1 MLNEGPLTQEE
12 HQTLRAAVL
21 LLSGVTP
28 TIGERVAA
36 FEDRIRATSDD
47 PERDE
52 WERKHR
58 A

>member
-1 MLNEGPLTQEE
+1 LNGGPLSQEE
-12 HQTLRAAVL
+12 RVALRTAVL
-21 LLSGVTP
+21 LLDGIPPET
-28 TIGERVAA
+28 GERVAA

-58 A
+58 G

>member
-1 MLNEGPLTQEE
+1 MNGGPLSQEE
-12 HQTLRAAVL
+12 RVALRTAVL
-21 LLSGVTP
+21 LLDGIPPET
-28 TIGERVAA
+28 GERVAA

-58 A
+58 G